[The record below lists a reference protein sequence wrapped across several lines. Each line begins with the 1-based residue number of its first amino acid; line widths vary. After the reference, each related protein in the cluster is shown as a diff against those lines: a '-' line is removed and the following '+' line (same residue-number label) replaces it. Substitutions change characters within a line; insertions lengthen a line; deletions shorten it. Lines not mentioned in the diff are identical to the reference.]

1 MTDSGTADEPWVLE
15 WSLGPVQAFV
25 TAARR
30 TSDMWGGSYLLSLL
44 VAEAIAAADLA
55 DEDFEVPAPVV
66 VRDDPF
72 VAARR
77 AARKGQGTSERLPVS
92 ASLPNH
98 VRLKLPAAEAQRV
111 AGTMR
116 DAVQGLWGALAGQV
130 WQRHLSGAEPAGQ
143 GTKAIWDRQV
153 GAFWEVTWVAGP
165 VPPQGSLGLLA
176 RRKLWRSHL
185 LPDEPGDR
193 CMVMP
198 EWQELSGFVRA
209 RGKAE
214 RQQQEDFWEL
224 VRRSTGDLDVRP
236 DEQLSAPAMV
246 KRLWPR
252 VAGSVVAGVPDAE
265 GWPSTWHFA
274 LAPWLEKLTDD
285 HGDEALR
292 YWATVARLLPGHRG
306 RRARPPL
313 PGTREHAIW
322 SVEPELLYLSG
333 VRATGDEQLVQA
345 YKELCRAA
353 GGEPSSYFAVV
364 VADGDRLGRLVS
376 KQGSNKVGPGLA
388 EFAKSA
394 PRVAERH
401 HAVVVYAGGD
411 DVLAFASVGEGLG
424 FADELATSYQQCL
437 AHAGAEGA
445 TMSAAVVFAH
455 ARSPLSKALSTAR
468 RLLDAEAKEGNGRAS
483 VAVTLAKGSVTTA
496 QWASAFDAGPAGG
509 ARAVEVLS
517 GLVEAWRPGSGKLSS
532 SALYRVADIA
542 RRYLDL
548 GQEGSANRTG
558 LAGAT
563 SGPGADGAAG
573 AESVLRALLA
583 IELARTEQ
591 VTGRGADAREALELA
606 DEVLWCMGRH
616 CGPEVADA
624 AEGAQGDRATRDGRG
639 TDGATRYQLGVLD
652 LVRFLSTSEQAEL

>member
-1 MTDSGTADEPWVLE
+1 MTVSGTADEPWVLE

-30 TSDMWGGSYLLSLL
+30 TRDMWGGSYLLSLL

-77 AARKGQGTSERLPVS
+77 AARRGQDANERLPVT

-98 VRLKLPAAEAQRV
+98 VRLKLPAALAQRV

-165 VPPQGSLGLLA
+165 LPPQGSLGLLA

-224 VRRSTGDLDVRP
+224 VRQSTGDLDVRP
-236 DEQLSAPAMV
+236 DERLSAPAMV

-252 VAGSVVAGVPDAE
+252 VAGSVVAGVPDVE

-274 LAPWLEKLTDD
+274 LAPWLKKLTDD

-292 YWATVARLLPGHRG
+292 YRGTVARLLPGHCG

-313 PGTREHAIW
+313 PGAGEHAIW
-322 SVEPELLYLSG
+322 GVEPELFYLSG
-333 VRATGDEQLVQA
+333 VRATRDGQLVQA
-345 YKELCRAA
+345 YRELCQAA

-376 KQGSNKVGPGLA
+376 KQGSGKVGPGLA

-394 PRVAERH
+394 RRVAERH

-424 FADELATSYQQCL
+424 FADELAKSYQQCL
-437 AHAGAEGA
+437 ADAGAEGA

-455 ARSPLSKALSTAR
+455 ARSPLSEALATAR

-483 VAVTLAKGSVTTA
+483 VAVALAKGSVTTA

-509 ARAVEVLS
+509 AQAVELLS
-517 GLVEAWRPGSGKLSS
+517 GLVEAWRLGSGKLSS

-548 GQEGSANRTG
+548 GQEGSANQTG

-563 SGPGADGAAG
+563 SGPGADSAAG
-573 AESVLRALLA
+573 ADGVLRALFA
-583 IELARTEQ
+583 NELARTEQ

-616 CGPEVADA
+616 RGPEVAVA
-624 AEGAQGDRATRDGRG
+624 ADGATRDGRG

-652 LVRFLSTSEQAEL
+652 LVHFLSTSGQAEL